1 MPQVLPIFGGMMS
14 VYGGKDEY
22 NQDQVRKAM
31 QDIANTLP
39 EIRDVLKQIFVSLEK
54 ARMEG
59 KRG

>member
-1 MPQVLPIFGGMMS
+1 MS